1 MKRKRIAYT
10 SLLALALFLSLGT
23 TKADAFFGGSKM
35 SIEDRVAS
43 QQKMFEEKAKILGV
57 SAEEIKNAW
66 ASGQNI
72 KDFAKSKGISET
84 ELKAKMQAYQLE
96 QMKTELKALV
106 DKGVITQAQMD
117 SRLKFMTEK
126 QSKMIEKVNKM
137 KQKGKM
143 KLNLSW

>member
-10 SLLALALFLSLGT
+10 SLLALALFLSFGVSNT
-23 TKADAFFGGSKM
+23 NAFFGKAQM
-35 SIEDRVAS
+35 SLEEKVSA

-66 ASGQNI
+66 ANGQNI
-72 KDFAKSKGISET
+72 KDFARSKGVSEA

-126 QSKMIEKVNKM
+126 HLKTLEKMDKI